1 MEIITV
7 LIASLVLFFFIWCII
22 WMVSMKHHLVELRV
36 LTAISLKIQIH
47 KEEGKKIDIEE
58 ITKEVEDSIF

>member
-1 MEIITV
+1 
-7 LIASLVLFFFIWCII
+7 
-22 WMVSMKHHLVELRV
+22 MVSMKHHLVELRV